1 VSTRIP
7 ILRLAL
13 VALAVCAGGG
23 IARAQSTTLPDGTPV
38 FQIEMKDGVVT
49 PQRLEVP
56 AGRRFL
62 IEITNSGTSPAE
74 FESKDLKKEI
84 GIFPGQK
91 STMAIKRLDAGEY
104 TFFDDFHPGSPAA
117 ILVAK

>member
-1 VSTRIP
+1 MRY
-7 ILRLAL
+7 A
-13 VALAVCAGGG
+13 A
-23 IARAQSTTLPDGTPV
+23 IARSALIPLVMTLASAALSQETALPDGTPIFHV
-38 FQIEMKDGVVT
+38 EMKDGVVT

-62 IEITNSGTSPAE
+62 IEITNSGTTPAE

-91 STMAIKRLDAGEY
+91 STMAIKRLDPGEY
-104 TFFDDFHPGSPAA
+104 TFFDDFHPGAPGTV
-117 ILVAK
+117 LVAK